1 MTLLEQTIR
10 NVAPRDSAAR
20 KAARERIRR
29 LTMPPGAL
37 GRLCDLAVELAGIT
51 GRMPPP
57 VARKMVVVMAGD
69 HGVVDEGVSAST
81 REVTRQMVANFIAG
95 GAGVNVLSR
104 LNGVEVAVVD
114 VGMADRDEEM
124 VRAGRLLGMN
134 VAKGTRN
141 MRREPAMTREQAVK
155 SIEAGIEVARLF
167 GDRVDVFGAG
177 EMGIGNTTPATAIVS
192 ILTGRPVA
200 EVCGKGAGL
209 RPEGV
214 AKKAAIIEEAIALHR
229 PDPADALDVLAKV
242 GGLEI
247 GAITGL
253 ILGAAAM
260 RKPILVDGFIS
271 TSGAMLAKVLCPLS
285 MDHFIL
291 AHASGEPGHPA
302 MREWIGRDP
311 LLHLDMR
318 LGEGS
323 GSALA
328 MNIVEAAAR
337 MLTEMATFES
347 AGVHEGD
354 IA

>member
-1 MTLLEQTIR
+1 MSLLEKTIQSIT
-10 NVAPRDSAAR
+10 PRDSVAR

-37 GRLCDLAVELAGIT
+37 GKICDLAVELAGIT

-81 REVTRQMVANFIAG
+81 REVTRQMVANFITG
-95 GAGVNVLSR
+95 GAGVNVLAR
-104 LNGVEVAVVD
+104 LNGAEVVVAD
-114 VGMADRDEEM
+114 VGMADRDEDL
-124 VRAGRLLGMN
+124 VRSGKLIGIN
-134 VAKGTRN
+134 VMKGTRN
-141 MRREPAMTREQAVK
+141 MRREPAMSREQAIK
-155 SIEAGIEVARLF
+155 AIEAGIEIAERFV
-167 GDRVDVFGAG
+167 DTVDVFGAG

-192 ILTGRPVA
+192 ILTGRPV
-200 EVCGKGAGL
+200 EGLCGKGAGL

-214 AKKAAIIEEAIALHR
+214 KRKAGIIEESIALHK
-229 PDPADALDVLAKV
+229 PDPSDPLDVLAKV

-247 GAITGL
+247 GAIAGL
-253 ILGAAAM
+253 ILGAAAR
-260 RKPILVDGFIS
+260 RKPVLVDGFIS
-271 TSGAMLAKVLCPLS
+271 TAGAMIAKALAPFVR
-285 MDHFIL
+285 DHFIL

-318 LGEGS
+318 LGEGT
-323 GSALA
+323 GAALA
-328 MNIVEAAAR
+328 MNLVEAAAR
-337 MLTEMATFES
+337 ILSEMATFEG

-354 IA
+354 LA